1 MILLQVLFWLGVG
14 IVTYTFL
21 GYPLLVGLLARCI
34 HRPVQKAAITPQVT
48 LLIPAYNESP
58 VIAHKIENSLA
69 LDYPPERLEIVV
81 VTDGSDD
88 GTDDIVAG
96 YAEQGV
102 RLYHQSLRQGKMAAV
117 NRVMPSV
124 GGEIIVLSDANA
136 MLAWGSLRA
145 LARNFADSSVGG
157 VAGEKRVLGGG
168 EGLYWRYE
176 SFLKRCDSAL
186 SSVMGAA
193 GELFAIRHCLFE
205 PPPLDTLL
213 DDFVISLRLVER
225 GWRVVYEPE
234 AFVTENPSPRLM
246 GEWQRRA
253 RNAAGGFQAI
263 RRLPGLLNPAKGW
276 VAWQYFSHRVLRWAV
291 APFLLPIA
299 YGMNLF
305 LLALPFYRLVLLA
318 QTVFYVVALLG
329 YALARKGMQRGP
341 LYAVFYFCFT
351 NAAALAGFGRYITG
365 TQPVTWAK
373 AR

>member
-1 MILLQVLFWLGVG
+1 
-14 IVTYTFL
+14 
-21 GYPLLVGLLARCI
+21 
-34 HRPVQKAAITPQVT
+34 
-48 LLIPAYNESP
+48 
-58 VIAHKIENSLA
+58 
-69 LDYPPERLEIVV
+69 
-81 VTDGSDD
+81 
-88 GTDDIVAG
+88 
-96 YAEQGV
+96 
-102 RLYHQSLRQGKMAAV
+102 
-117 NRVMPSV
+117 
-124 GGEIIVLSDANA
+124 
-136 MLAWGSLRA
+136 
-145 LARNFADSSVGG
+145 
-157 VAGEKRVLGGG
+157 
-168 EGLYWRYE
+168 
-176 SFLKRCDSAL
+176 
-186 SSVMGAA
+186 MGAA

-234 AFVTENPSPRLM
+234 AFVTEDPSPRLM

-318 QTVFYVVALLG
+318 QTIFYVVALLG